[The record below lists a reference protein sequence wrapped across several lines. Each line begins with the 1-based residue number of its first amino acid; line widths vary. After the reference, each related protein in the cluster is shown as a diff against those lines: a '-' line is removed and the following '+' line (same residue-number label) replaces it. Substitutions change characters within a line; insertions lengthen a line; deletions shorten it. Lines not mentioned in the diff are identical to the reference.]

1 VLLLLLMRN
10 LYEGLI
16 FFWSS
21 LTKDFSLCTS
31 LLDYSQLL
39 SNCNQQNRQDR
50 ACWSAQG
57 RFQAILLLRTT
68 RMRSQSFGRVSGVA
82 ARVSPRVQSYIISL
96 YDCAIKT
103 VSLSLCGL
111 LKTIQIR
118 ACRFELQI
126 LSCKIGPATGIIKAT
141 KIFKCRQTRY
151 DVTCKTKEE
160 M

>member
-1 VLLLLLMRN
+1 
-10 LYEGLI
+10 
-16 FFWSS
+16 
-21 LTKDFSLCTS
+21 
-31 LLDYSQLL
+31 
-39 SNCNQQNRQDR
+39 
-50 ACWSAQG
+50 
-57 RFQAILLLRTT
+57 
-68 RMRSQSFGRVSGVA
+68 VA